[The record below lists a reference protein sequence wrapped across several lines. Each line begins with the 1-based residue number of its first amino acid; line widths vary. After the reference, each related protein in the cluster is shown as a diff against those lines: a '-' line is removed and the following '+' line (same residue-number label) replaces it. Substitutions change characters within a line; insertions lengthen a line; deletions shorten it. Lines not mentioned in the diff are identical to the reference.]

1 MFRRDR
7 FQVVTVVPSIAV
19 IAIVATL
26 VAIVSGP
33 VLSQDGGNKLEP
45 TTPISISG
53 LATDQD
59 DKPIAGAKMTLVST
73 NAIDKH
79 LGEAMTDSEGRYV
92 FRDVALPV
100 RAGRAGVAPSGTF
113 QVFGVAEGKGI
124 AWHGMRFY
132 HSQMRPENSPIS
144 AQDHSFYQGEPLEIN
159 LAFRKAMEL
168 TGCVKNDRGN
178 AVQDVKIYL
187 STLDYLETEDR
198 EYHRNFREF
207 WAMHAAPANYR
218 EATTG
223 ADGRF
228 VVAGLPEDS
237 VVVVRVQH
245 PDYANQ
251 MFLAAITDLE
261 TTENRY
267 IANSSHT
274 IRNGQPVINPIWE
287 TRKVVTSPL
296 AIVARSTRRAMV
308 RVLNADDMHPAKGVR
323 VSAISNDDAPPTSSS
338 GKTDEMGCVEL
349 KLPPGAYRLSCDP
362 PPESDYVRTYATL
375 AITEEPAEQPFDV
388 DLDVGCV
395 LILEAA
401 DAASGAGIPGVSFMG
416 DIERQGR
423 KARSQV
429 QSSTT
434 MVDNPVTNANGELRA
449 VVLPGTRNYSIQ
461 PLKGYRSNGNF
472 QREVDCIVGQTVRVK
487 FELEKSAA
495 E

>member
-1 MFRRDR
+1 
-7 FQVVTVVPSIAV
+7 
-19 IAIVATL
+19 
-26 VAIVSGP
+26 
-33 VLSQDGGNKLEP
+33 
-45 TTPISISG
+45 
-53 LATDQD
+53 
-59 DKPIAGAKMTLVST
+59 
-73 NAIDKH
+73 
-79 LGEAMTDSEGRYV
+79 
-92 FRDVALPV
+92 
-100 RAGRAGVAPSGTF
+100 
-113 QVFGVAEGKGI
+113 
-124 AWHGMRFY
+124 
-132 HSQMRPENSPIS
+132 
-144 AQDHSFYQGEPLEIN
+144 
-159 LAFRKAMEL
+159 
-168 TGCVKNDRGN
+168 
-178 AVQDVKIYL
+178 
-187 STLDYLETEDR
+187 
-198 EYHRNFREF
+198 
-207 WAMHAAPANYR
+207 
-218 EATTG
+218 
-223 ADGRF
+223 
-228 VVAGLPEDS
+228 
-237 VVVVRVQH
+237 
-245 PDYANQ
+245 
-251 MFLAAITDLE
+251 
-261 TTENRY
+261 
-267 IANSSHT
+267 
-274 IRNGQPVINPIWE
+274 
-287 TRKVVTSPL
+287 
-296 AIVARSTRRAMV
+296 MV